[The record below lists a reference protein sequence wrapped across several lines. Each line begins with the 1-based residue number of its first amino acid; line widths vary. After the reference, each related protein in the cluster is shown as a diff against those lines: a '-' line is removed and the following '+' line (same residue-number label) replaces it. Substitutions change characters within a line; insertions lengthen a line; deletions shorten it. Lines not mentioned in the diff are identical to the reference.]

1 VAHVDELSRWILAE
15 RAPVSTPD
23 VRWDRLLHGIRAVE
37 EYLGASGE
45 R

>member
-1 VAHVDELSRWILAE
+1 MTHVDELSRWILAE

-23 VRWDRLLHGIRAVE
+23 SRWDRLLYGIRAVE
-37 EYLGASGE
+37 EYLRSSGE